1 MFHPGNVL
9 KVKVEIAPGEVGFGR
24 ATVIDRVGSQIL
36 IQIKTTKES
45 NKAFEKGTKLWF
57 VSDTT
62 TSTFNGM
69 WASSVIEQRLVGG
82 RKAMLC
88 SAPKLEPIVQRRG
101 QSRAKLDVAV
111 KLKLADCEEP
121 IDFRSVDI
129 CQSGMSVV
137 SSSTLSTSIDAGD
150 MVGIL
155 VATPQ
160 GEFFSSARVVRVEL
174 NWLVN
179 KVEIGVEFMEMQKD
193 AEEILDKILV
203 VLGEMPRDSQN
214 LERLKEQTQ
223 QGGLSR
229 WVKTFSGLRA
239 MKPSDDAAETEPEK
253 VQEKEQDQ
261 V

>member
-24 ATVIDRVGSQIL
+24 ATVIDRIGNQIL
-36 IQIKTTKES
+36 IQIKTAKES

-57 VSDTT
+57 VNETNT
-62 TSTFNGM
+62 ATFNGM
-69 WASSVIEQRLVGG
+69 WASSVIDQRLVGG

-88 SAPKLEPIVQRRG
+88 SAPKLEPIIQRRG
-101 QSRAKLDVAV
+101 QVRARLDVPV
-111 KLKLADCEEP
+111 KLKFADSEEP

-129 CQSGMSVV
+129 CQSGMSIE
-137 SSSTLSTSIDAGD
+137 SSTSLPSSPESGD

-160 GEFFSSARVVRVEL
+160 GDFFSSARVVRVER

-179 KVEIGVEFMEMQKD
+179 KVEIGVEFMDMPKD
-193 AEEILDKILV
+193 AEEILDKILI
-203 VLGEMPRDSQN
+203 VLGQSPRDSQN
-214 LERLKEQTQ
+214 QEAVKQQAQ

-229 WVKTFSGLRA
+229 WAKTFTGLPART
-239 MKPSDDAAETEPEK
+239 KDASTK
-253 VQEKEQDQ
+253 QDQ
-261 V
+261 EQEPGSDASE